1 MKKLKPTISKL
12 PAQNSRLLVP
22 TPIINQTPMQSPIEA
37 NPVNY
42 LESIV
47 NSNIDNQV
55 RMSNTRNPLFA
66 DDTMLSEGALSE
78 INRLN
83 QAQIPMT
90 QPTIDEK
97 DDTGVGGIGIGQAL
111 AQSLAML
118 GAGVRGGDVGQVG
131 RMFDLNRQEA
141 FRQGQYQKQKAE
153 QKQKIKEQE
162 NTARQYV
169 DPNSE
174 ISIQERAKAEEL
186 YPFLIPKNLSY
197 ADINNNKVMEALKA
211 KYNATQEQK
220 LLEEQKGLQSRLD
233 DPNSP
238 ESIKLR
244 NDLNLLRINVPKG
257 LSANQMEKYYG
268 RLVELSKPQ
277 PMIGGGGV
285 RGGVG
290 QGKPEKEVK
299 SDKKSL
305 AEYKEHVSA
314 LTEMSGV
321 IDNIK
326 KLGRTRI
333 GGITPDF
340 STDTQAI
347 SSSLDRAAQPMIKTL
362 AGPGTLQKEERDT
375 YSKLV
380 PTGNTRSDLALRQA
394 NDIILDGTKISL
406 NKMNTD
412 LSVGNLNRQ
421 DYDSLI
427 NQYNEQLTKK
437 GIGVNQVIN
446 PSTGQLEP
454 RQRKEAELKDGRKVI
469 IDQFGYT
476 WE

>member
-1 MKKLKPTISKL
+1 MPAKKPLNTQSVDKLLNLSTTPNPLYEGQMLSTGALEEINKLKQPSISPMPKPPPRVPSAMPPQNVVRNAGMQMMPEEPSDDSSNFLGSLIAQGITGIGTGLMGGDSYDIMRSANVFQNMRDRQANEKRAKL
-12 PAQNSRLLVP
+12 LTDPKSEESKKRRMVFEKALNFKIPEEYSYTDLNDPVVLQSIRDKN
-22 TPIINQTPMQSPIEA
+22 MQAIAP
-37 NPVNY
+37 
-42 LESIV
+42 
-47 NSNIDNQV
+47 
-55 RMSNTRNPLFA
+55 
-66 DDTMLSEGALSE
+66 
-78 INRLN
+78 
-83 QAQIPMT
+83 
-90 QPTIDEK
+90 K
-97 DDTGVGGIGIGQAL
+97 GGIG
-111 AQSLAML
+111 
-118 GAGVRGGDVGQVG
+118 GA
-131 RMFDLNRQEA
+131 
-141 FRQGQYQKQKAE
+141 
-153 QKQKIKEQE
+153 
-162 NTARQYV
+162 
-169 DPNSE
+169 
-174 ISIQERAKAEEL
+174 
-186 YPFLIPKNLSY
+186 
-197 ADINNNKVMEALKA
+197 
-211 KYNATQEQK
+211 
-220 LLEEQKGLQSRLD
+220 
-233 DPNSP
+233 
-238 ESIKLR
+238 
-244 NDLNLLRINVPKG
+244 
-257 LSANQMEKYYG
+257 
-268 RLVELSKPQ
+268 
-277 PMIGGGGV
+277 

-290 QGKPEKEVK
+290 QVKPEKEVK

-340 STDTQAI
+340 SIDTEAF

-406 NKMNTD
+406 GKMNTD
-412 LSVGNLNRQ
+412 LSIGNLNRQ

-437 GIGVNQVIN
+437 GIGLNQVIN
-446 PSTGQLEP
+446 PATGQLEL
-454 RQRKEAELKDGRKVI
+454 REKKEVELKDGRKVI

>member
-1 MKKLKPTISKL
+1 MPDIRGSIKPILSKNKMNATVNNTSSKPSFFPEEAFLLPEDKPLSSSVIPSATPPRVPSAMPPQNVVRNAGMQIVPEEPSDDSSNFLGSLIAQGITGIGTGLMGGDSYDIMRSANVFQNMRDRQANEKRAKLLTDPKSEESKRRRMVFEKAL
-12 PAQNSRLLVP
+12 NFKIPEEYSYTDLNDPVVLQSIRDKN
-22 TPIINQTPMQSPIEA
+22 MQAIAP
-37 NPVNY
+37 
-42 LESIV
+42 
-47 NSNIDNQV
+47 
-55 RMSNTRNPLFA
+55 
-66 DDTMLSEGALSE
+66 
-78 INRLN
+78 
-83 QAQIPMT
+83 
-90 QPTIDEK
+90 K
-97 DDTGVGGIGIGQAL
+97 GGIG
-111 AQSLAML
+111 
-118 GAGVRGGDVGQVG
+118 GA
-131 RMFDLNRQEA
+131 
-141 FRQGQYQKQKAE
+141 
-153 QKQKIKEQE
+153 
-162 NTARQYV
+162 
-169 DPNSE
+169 
-174 ISIQERAKAEEL
+174 
-186 YPFLIPKNLSY
+186 
-197 ADINNNKVMEALKA
+197 
-211 KYNATQEQK
+211 
-220 LLEEQKGLQSRLD
+220 
-233 DPNSP
+233 
-238 ESIKLR
+238 
-244 NDLNLLRINVPKG
+244 
-257 LSANQMEKYYG
+257 
-268 RLVELSKPQ
+268 
-277 PMIGGGGV
+277 

-290 QGKPEKEVK
+290 QVKPEKEVK

-340 STDTQAI
+340 STDTEAI

-406 NKMNTD
+406 GKMNTD
-412 LSVGNLNRQ
+412 LSIGNLNRQ

-437 GIGVNQVIN
+437 GIGLNQVIN
-446 PSTGQLEP
+446 PATGQLEL
-454 RQRKEAELKDGRKVI
+454 REKKEVELKDGRKVI

>member
-1 MKKLKPTISKL
+1 MPAKKPLNTQPVDKLLNLSTTPNPLYEGQMLSTGALEEINKLKQPSIS
-12 PAQNSRLLVP
+12 
-22 TPIINQTPMQSPIEA
+22 PMPQSPPRAPSAMPNQNFIRNAGIQVLPEEQMPKEPSDDSSNFLGSLIAQGIAGIGTGLMGGDSYDIMRSASMFQGMRDRQA
-37 NPVNY
+37 NEKRAKLLTDPKSEESKRRRLVFEKALKFKIPEEYSYTDLNDPVV
-42 LESIV
+42 LQ
-47 NSNIDNQV
+47 NIRDKN
-55 RMSNTRNPLFA
+55 M
-66 DDTMLSEGALSE
+66 
-78 INRLN
+78 
-83 QAQIPMT
+83 QAIAP
-90 QPTIDEK
+90 K
-97 DDTGVGGIGIGQAL
+97 GGIGIG
-111 AQSLAML
+111 
-118 GAGVRGGDVGQVG
+118 GIGQ
-131 RMFDLNRQEA
+131 
-141 FRQGQYQKQKAE
+141 
-153 QKQKIKEQE
+153 
-162 NTARQYV
+162 T
-169 DPNSE
+169 
-174 ISIQERAKAEEL
+174 
-186 YPFLIPKNLSY
+186 
-197 ADINNNKVMEALKA
+197 
-211 KYNATQEQK
+211 
-220 LLEEQKGLQSRLD
+220 
-233 DPNSP
+233 
-238 ESIKLR
+238 
-244 NDLNLLRINVPKG
+244 
-257 LSANQMEKYYG
+257 
-268 RLVELSKPQ
+268 
-277 PMIGGGGV
+277 
-285 RGGVG
+285 
-290 QGKPEKEVK
+290 KPEKEVK

-394 NDIILDGTKISL
+394 TDIILEGTKISL

-412 LSVGNLNRQ
+412 LNIGNLNKQ

-446 PSTGQLEP
+446 PATGQLEP
-454 RQRKEAELKDGRKVI
+454 REQKEVELKDGRKVI